1 MNISKTDIDKLN
13 AVVNIS
19 IDKKDYEQKVHTIL
33 KDYRKKANI
42 PGFRK
47 GHVPFGMIKKQ
58 YERAVIVDEVNKLIQ
73 ENLDNYIKK
82 EKLELLGNPLPK
94 EKNNSIDWNHGNM
107 QFEFE
112 LGLAPKFEI
121 KLDVLKKVTHYEI
134 EPDKKMIDEQ
144 INHIQNQYGKII
156 AKKKIEKGFE
166 INAQFKNEEIDLD
179 RMANFSMKDI
189 KSRKA
194 IKLLNES
201 EVGSNLNLPSKG
213 LFIDNTTAKRVL
225 SLDDENLKK
234 LSKLDLTL
242 EIKEVNERIP
252 AEINQDLFDKL
263 YKPGTVKSEKELK
276 DKIKEGLQAQFKP
289 QSNQKLMNDISETIV
304 EKTKF
309 KLPSNFLKKWIRSS
323 GKEPMSE
330 EAAIDEYNKSEKGI
344 RYQLIEGKIIS
355 DNNLKMTFEELKKF
369 TETLIKK
376 QMGQYGQMPEKEK
389 LDGIVSNVLSNKEET
404 KRISDQL
411 MGDKLLK
418 FFIEKAPLKREK
430 VAFDAFIKQA
440 YNKAQ

>member
-58 YERAVIVDEVNKLIQ
+58 YEKAVIVDEVNKLIQ

-144 INHIQNQYGKII
+144 INHIQNQYGKIK

-179 RMANFSMKDI
+179 TMANFSMKDI

-309 KLPSNFLKKWIRSS
+309 KLPSDFLKKWIRSS

-355 DNNLKMTFEELKKF
+355 DNNLKMTFEELKEF

-376 QMGQYGQMPEKEK
+376 QMSQYGQMPEKEK

-404 KRISDQL
+404 KRISNQL
-411 MGDKLLK
+411 MGDKMLK
-418 FFIEKAPLKREK
+418 FFIEKAPLKRKK

-440 YNKAQ
+440 YNKA

>member
-58 YERAVIVDEVNKLIQ
+58 YEKAVIVDEVNKLIQ

-144 INHIQNQYGKII
+144 INHIQNQYGKIK

-309 KLPSNFLKKWIRSS
+309 KLPSDFLKKWIRSS

-355 DNNLKMTFEELKKF
+355 DNNLKMTFEELKEF

-404 KRISDQL
+404 KRISNQL
-411 MGDKLLK
+411 MGDKMLK
-418 FFIEKAPLKREK
+418 FFIEKAPLKRKK

-440 YNKAQ
+440 YNKA

>member
-58 YERAVIVDEVNKLIQ
+58 YEKAVIADEVNKLIQ

-82 EKLELLGNPLPK
+82 EKLELLGNPIPK

-144 INHIQNQYGKII
+144 INHIQNQYGKIK

-201 EVGSNLNLPSKG
+201 EVGTNLNLPSKG

-225 SLDDENLKK
+225 GLDEENLKK

-309 KLPSNFLKKWIRSS
+309 KLPSDFLKKWIRSS
-323 GKEPMSE
+323 GKEPMTE

-355 DNNLKMTFEELKKF
+355 DNNLKMTFEELKEF

-376 QMGQYGQMPEKEK
+376 QMSQYGQMPEKEK

-411 MGDKLLK
+411 MGDKMLK
-418 FFIEKAPLKREK
+418 FFIEKAPLKRKK

-440 YNKAQ
+440 YNKA

>member
-1 MNISKTDIDKLN
+1 MNISKTDIDNLT
-13 AVVNIS
+13 AIVNIS
-19 IDKKDYEQKVHTIL
+19 IDKKDYEQKVHSIL

-47 GHVPFGMIKKQ
+47 GNVPFGMIKKQ
-58 YERAVIVDEVNKLIQ
+58 YEKAVIADEVNKLLQ
-73 ENLDNYIKK
+73 ENLDDYIKK

-94 EKNNSIDWNHGNM
+94 EKNNSIDWNEGNM

-121 KLDVLKKVTHYEI
+121 KLDVLKKVTHYQI
-134 EPDKKMIDEQ
+134 EANKKMIDEQ
-144 INHIQNQYGKII
+144 LNHIQNQYGKIKP
-156 AKKKIEKGFE
+156 KKKIEKGFE
-166 INAQFKNEEIDLD
+166 INAQFKNQDIELD
-179 RMANFSMKDI
+179 TMAIFSLNDI

-201 EVGSNLNLPSKG
+201 KVGSNLNLPSKG
-213 LFIDNTTAKRVL
+213 LFIDNTTTKRIL
-225 SLDDENLKK
+225 GLDDENVKK
-234 LSKLDLTL
+234 LSKLYLSL

-263 YKPGTVKSEKELK
+263 YKPGTIKSEKELK

-304 EKTKF
+304 DKTKF
-309 KLPSNFLKKWIRSS
+309 KLPSDFLKKWIRSS

-330 EAAIDEYNKSEKGI
+330 EAAIEEYNKSEKGI

-355 DNNLKMTFEELKKF
+355 DNNLKMTFEELKEF
-369 TETLIKK
+369 TENLIKK
-376 QMGQYGQMPEKEK
+376 QMAQYGQVPEKEK
-389 LDGIVSNVLSNKEET
+389 LDGIVSNVLSNKDET

-411 MGDKLLK
+411 MGDKMLK
-418 FFIEKAPLKREK
+418 FFIEKAPLKRKK
-430 VAFDAFIKQA
+430 VAFDTFIKQA
-440 YNKAQ
+440 YNKA

>member
-94 EKNNSIDWNHGNM
+94 EKNNSIDWNHGKM

-121 KLDVLKKVTHYEI
+121 KLDVLKKVTHYQI

-144 INHIQNQYGKII
+144 INHIQNQYGKIK

-179 RMANFSMKDI
+179 TMANFSMKDI

-309 KLPSNFLKKWIRSS
+309 KLPSDFLKKWIRSS

-404 KRISDQL
+404 KRISNQL
-411 MGDKLLK
+411 MGDKMLK
-418 FFIEKAPLKREK
+418 FFIEKAPLKRKK

-440 YNKAQ
+440 YN

>member
-58 YERAVIVDEVNKLIQ
+58 YEKAVIVDEVNKLIQ

-144 INHIQNQYGKII
+144 INHIQNQYGKIK
-156 AKKKIEKGFE
+156 AKNKIEKGFE

-201 EVGSNLNLPSKG
+201 EVGSNLNLPSNG

-309 KLPSNFLKKWIRSS
+309 KLPSDFLKKWIRSS

-355 DNNLKMTFEELKKF
+355 DNNLKMTFEELKEF

-404 KRISDQL
+404 KRISNQL
-411 MGDKLLK
+411 MGDKMLK
-418 FFIEKAPLKREK
+418 FFIEKAPLKRKK
-430 VAFDAFIKQA
+430 VAFDTFIKQA
-440 YNKAQ
+440 YN

>member
-58 YERAVIVDEVNKLIQ
+58 YEKAVIADEVNKLIQ

-82 EKLELLGNPLPK
+82 EKLELLGNPIPK

-201 EVGSNLNLPSKG
+201 EVGTNLNLPSKG
-213 LFIDNTTAKRVL
+213 LFIDNATAKRVL
-225 SLDDENLKK
+225 GLDEENLKK

-309 KLPSNFLKKWIRSS
+309 KLPSDFLKKWIRSS

-355 DNNLKMTFEELKKF
+355 DNNLKMTFEELKEF

-376 QMGQYGQMPEKEK
+376 QMSQYGQMPEKEK
-389 LDGIVSNVLSNKEET
+389 LDEIVSNVLSNKEET
-404 KRISDQL
+404 KRISNQL
-411 MGDKLLK
+411 MGDKLLQ
-418 FFIEKAPLKREK
+418 FFIEKAPLKRKK
-430 VAFDAFIKQA
+430 VAFDAFLKQA
-440 YNKAQ
+440 YNKA

>member
-58 YERAVIVDEVNKLIQ
+58 YEKAVIVDEVNKLIQ

-82 EKLELLGNPLPK
+82 EKLELLGNPIPK

-144 INHIQNQYGKII
+144 INHIQNQYGKIK

-179 RMANFSMKDI
+179 TMANFSMKDI

-234 LSKLDLTL
+234 LSKLNLTL

-263 YKPGTVKSEKELK
+263 YKPGTIKSEKELK

-309 KLPSNFLKKWIRSS
+309 KLPSDFLKKWIRSS

-355 DNNLKMTFEELKKF
+355 DNNLKMTFEELKEF

-376 QMGQYGQMPEKEK
+376 QMSQYGQMPEKEK

-404 KRISDQL
+404 KRISNQL
-411 MGDKLLK
+411 MGDKMLK
-418 FFIEKAPLKREK
+418 FFIEKAPLKRKK

-440 YNKAQ
+440 YN

>member
-94 EKNNSIDWNHGNM
+94 EKNNLIDWNHGNM

-121 KLDVLKKVTHYEI
+121 NLDVLKKVTHYEI

-144 INHIQNQYGKII
+144 INHIQNQYGKIK

-179 RMANFSMKDI
+179 TMANFTMKDI

-369 TETLIKK
+369 TEALIKK

-404 KRISDQL
+404 KRISNQL
-411 MGDKLLK
+411 MGDKMLQ
-418 FFIEKAPLKREK
+418 FFIEKAPLKRKK

-440 YNKAQ
+440 YN

>member
-58 YERAVIVDEVNKLIQ
+58 YEKAVIVDEVNKLIQ

-144 INHIQNQYGKII
+144 INHIQNQYGKIK

-179 RMANFSMKDI
+179 TMANFSMKDI

-309 KLPSNFLKKWIRSS
+309 KLPSDFLKKWIRSS

-404 KRISDQL
+404 KRISNQL
-411 MGDKLLK
+411 MGDKMLK
-418 FFIEKAPLKREK
+418 FFIEKAPLKRKK

-440 YNKAQ
+440 YN

>member
-58 YERAVIVDEVNKLIQ
+58 YEKAVIVDEVNKLIQ

-82 EKLELLGNPLPK
+82 EKLELLGNPIPK

-144 INHIQNQYGKII
+144 INHIQNQYGKIK

-179 RMANFSMKDI
+179 TMGNFSMKDI

-309 KLPSNFLKKWIRSS
+309 KLPSDFLKKWIRSS

-355 DNNLKMTFEELKKF
+355 DNNLKMTFEELKEF

-376 QMGQYGQMPEKEK
+376 QMSQYGQMPEKEK

-411 MGDKLLK
+411 MGDKMLK
-418 FFIEKAPLKREK
+418 FFIEKAPLKRKK
-430 VAFDAFIKQA
+430 VTFDAFIKQA
-440 YNKAQ
+440 YNKA

>member
-94 EKNNSIDWNHGNM
+94 EKNNSIDWNHGKM

-121 KLDVLKKVTHYEI
+121 KLDVLKKVIHYQI

-144 INHIQNQYGKII
+144 INHIQNQYGKIK

-179 RMANFSMKDI
+179 TMANFSMKDI

-309 KLPSNFLKKWIRSS
+309 KLPSDFLKKWIRSS

-404 KRISDQL
+404 KRISNQL
-411 MGDKLLK
+411 MGDKMLK
-418 FFIEKAPLKREK
+418 FFIEKAPLKRKK

-440 YNKAQ
+440 YN

>member
-58 YERAVIVDEVNKLIQ
+58 YEKAVIVDEVNKLIQ

-144 INHIQNQYGKII
+144 INHIQNQYGKIK

-179 RMANFSMKDI
+179 TMGNFSMKDI

-194 IKLLNES
+194 IKLLSES

-309 KLPSNFLKKWIRSS
+309 KLPSDFLKKWIRSS

-355 DNNLKMTFEELKKF
+355 DNNLKMTFEELKEF

-376 QMGQYGQMPEKEK
+376 QMSQYGQMPEKEK
-389 LDGIVSNVLSNKEET
+389 LDEIVSNVLSNKEET
-404 KRISDQL
+404 KRISNQL
-411 MGDKLLK
+411 MGDKMLK
-418 FFIEKAPLKREK
+418 FFIEKAPLKRKK

-440 YNKAQ
+440 YNKA

>member
-58 YERAVIVDEVNKLIQ
+58 YEKAVIVDEVNKLIQ

-144 INHIQNQYGKII
+144 INHIQNQYGKIK

-179 RMANFSMKDI
+179 TMANFSMKDI

-309 KLPSNFLKKWIRSS
+309 KLPSDFLKKWIRSS

-355 DNNLKMTFEELKKF
+355 DNNLKMTFEELKEF

-376 QMGQYGQMPEKEK
+376 QMSQYGQMPEKEK

-411 MGDKLLK
+411 MGDKMLK
-418 FFIEKAPLKREK
+418 FFIEKAPLKRKK

-440 YNKAQ
+440 YN

>member
-58 YERAVIVDEVNKLIQ
+58 YEKAVIADEVNKLIQ
-73 ENLDNYIKK
+73 EKLDNYIKK
-82 EKLELLGNPLPK
+82 EKLELLGNPIPK
-94 EKNNSIDWNHGNM
+94 EKNNSINWDEGNM

-112 LGLAPKFEI
+112 LGLAPKFEV

-144 INHIQNQYGKII
+144 INHIQNQYGKIK

-166 INAQFKNEEIDLD
+166 INAQFMNQNISLD
-179 RMANFSMKDI
+179 KIANFSLSDV
-189 KSRKA
+189 KSKKA
-194 IKLLNES
+194 IKLLSES

-213 LFIDNTTAKRVL
+213 LFIDDTTAKRVL
-225 SLDDENLKK
+225 DLDEENIKK
-234 LSKLDLTL
+234 LSNLDLTL

-252 AEINQDLFDKL
+252 AEINQELFDKL
-263 YKPGTVKSEKELK
+263 YKPGTIETEKQLK
-276 DKIKEGLQAQFKP
+276 DKIKEDLLAQFKP

-304 EKTKF
+304 DKTRF
-309 KLPSNFLKKWIRSS
+309 KLPSDFLKKWIRSS

-330 EAAIDEYNKSEKGI
+330 EAAIEEYNKSEKGI
-344 RYQLIEGKIIS
+344 RYQLIEGKIIN
-355 DNNLKMTFEELKKF
+355 DNNLKMTFEELKEF
-369 TETLIKK
+369 TEILIKK
-376 QMGQYGQMPEKEK
+376 QMAQYGQMPEKEK
-389 LDGIVSNVLSNKEET
+389 LDQIVSNVLSNKDET
-404 KRISDQL
+404 KRISNQL
-411 MGDKLLK
+411 MGDKMLK
-418 FFIEKAPLKREK
+418 FFIEKAPLKRKK

-440 YNKAQ
+440 YNKA

>member
-121 KLDVLKKVTHYEI
+121 KLDVLKKVIHYQI

-144 INHIQNQYGKII
+144 INHIQNQYGKIK

-179 RMANFSMKDI
+179 TMANFSMKDI

-201 EVGSNLNLPSKG
+201 EVGSNLNLPSNG

-309 KLPSNFLKKWIRSS
+309 KLPSDFLKKWIRSS

-404 KRISDQL
+404 KRISNQL
-411 MGDKLLK
+411 MGDKMLQ
-418 FFIEKAPLKREK
+418 FFIEKAPLKRKK
-430 VAFDAFIKQA
+430 VAFDAFMKQA
-440 YNKAQ
+440 YN

>member
-58 YERAVIVDEVNKLIQ
+58 YEKAVIADEVNKLIQ

-82 EKLELLGNPLPK
+82 EKLELLGSPIPK

-121 KLDVLKKVTHYEI
+121 KLDVLKKVIHYEI

-166 INAQFKNEEIDLD
+166 INAQFKNEEINLD

-201 EVGSNLNLPSKG
+201 EVGTNLNLPSKG

-225 SLDDENLKK
+225 GLDEENIKK

-355 DNNLKMTFEELKKF
+355 DNNLKMTFEELKEF

-376 QMGQYGQMPEKEK
+376 QMSQYGQMPEKEK
-389 LDGIVSNVLSNKEET
+389 LDEIVSNVLSNKEET
-404 KRISDQL
+404 KRISNQL
-411 MGDKLLK
+411 MGDKLLQ
-418 FFIEKAPLKREK
+418 FFIEKAPLKRKK
-430 VAFDAFIKQA
+430 VAFDAFLKQA
-440 YNKAQ
+440 YNKA

>member
-58 YERAVIVDEVNKLIQ
+58 YEKAVIADEVNKLIQ

-82 EKLELLGNPLPK
+82 EKLELLGNPIPK

-144 INHIQNQYGKII
+144 INHIQNQYGKIK

-201 EVGSNLNLPSKG
+201 EVGTNLNLPSKG

-225 SLDDENLKK
+225 GLDEENLKK

-309 KLPSNFLKKWIRSS
+309 KLPSDFLKKWIRSS

-355 DNNLKMTFEELKKF
+355 DNNLKMTFEELKEF

-376 QMGQYGQMPEKEK
+376 QMSQYGQMPEKEK

-404 KRISDQL
+404 KRISNQL
-411 MGDKLLK
+411 MGDKLLQ
-418 FFIEKAPLKREK
+418 FFIEKAPLKRKK

-440 YNKAQ
+440 YNKA

>member
-58 YERAVIVDEVNKLIQ
+58 YEKAVIVDEVNKLIQ

-144 INHIQNQYGKII
+144 INHIQNQYGKIK

-179 RMANFSMKDI
+179 TMGNFSMKDI

-309 KLPSNFLKKWIRSS
+309 KLPSDFLKKWIRSS

-355 DNNLKMTFEELKKF
+355 DNNLKMTFEELKEF

-376 QMGQYGQMPEKEK
+376 QMSQYGQMPEKEK

-404 KRISDQL
+404 KRISNQL
-411 MGDKLLK
+411 MGDKLLQ
-418 FFIEKAPLKREK
+418 FFIEKAPLKRKK
-430 VAFDAFIKQA
+430 VAFDAFLKQA
-440 YNKAQ
+440 YNKA

>member
-58 YERAVIVDEVNKLIQ
+58 YEKAVIADEVNKLIQ

-94 EKNNSIDWNHGNM
+94 EKNNSIDWNLGNM

-121 KLDVLKKVTHYEI
+121 KLDVLKKVTHYQI

-144 INHIQNQYGKII
+144 INHIQNQYGKIK

-179 RMANFSMKDI
+179 TMANFSMKDI

-309 KLPSNFLKKWIRSS
+309 KLPSDFLKKWIRSS

-404 KRISDQL
+404 KRISNQL
-411 MGDKLLK
+411 MRDKMLK
-418 FFIEKAPLKREK
+418 FFIEKAPLKRKK

-440 YNKAQ
+440 YN

>member
-58 YERAVIVDEVNKLIQ
+58 YEKAVIVDEVNKLIQ

-121 KLDVLKKVTHYEI
+121 KLDVLKKVTHYQI

-144 INHIQNQYGKII
+144 INHIQNQYGKIK

-179 RMANFSMKDI
+179 TMANFSMKDI

-309 KLPSNFLKKWIRSS
+309 KLPSDFLKKWIRSS

-404 KRISDQL
+404 KRISNQL
-411 MGDKLLK
+411 MGDKMLK
-418 FFIEKAPLKREK
+418 FFIEKAPLKRKK

-440 YNKAQ
+440 YN

>member
-58 YERAVIVDEVNKLIQ
+58 YEKAVIADEVNKLIQ

-82 EKLELLGNPLPK
+82 EKLELLGNPIPK

-144 INHIQNQYGKII
+144 INHIQNQYGKIK

-166 INAQFKNEEIDLD
+166 INAQFKNEVIDLD

-201 EVGSNLNLPSKG
+201 EVGTNLNLPSKG

-225 SLDDENLKK
+225 GLDEENLKK

-309 KLPSNFLKKWIRSS
+309 KLPSDFLKKWIRSS

-330 EAAIDEYNKSEKGI
+330 EEAIDEYNKSEKGL

-355 DNNLKMTFEELKKF
+355 DNNLKMTFEELKEF

-376 QMGQYGQMPEKEK
+376 QMSQYGQMPEKEK
-389 LDGIVSNVLSNKEET
+389 LDEIVSNVLSNKEET
-404 KRISDQL
+404 KRISNQL
-411 MGDKLLK
+411 MGDKLLQ
-418 FFIEKAPLKREK
+418 FFIEKAPLKRKK

-440 YNKAQ
+440 YNKA

>member
-58 YERAVIVDEVNKLIQ
+58 YEKAVIVDEVNKLIQ

-94 EKNNSIDWNHGNM
+94 EKNNSIDWNHGKM

-121 KLDVLKKVTHYEI
+121 KLDVLKKVTHYQI

-144 INHIQNQYGKII
+144 INHIQNQYGKIK

-179 RMANFSMKDI
+179 TMANFSMKDI

-309 KLPSNFLKKWIRSS
+309 KLPSDFLKKWIRSS

-404 KRISDQL
+404 KRISNQL
-411 MGDKLLK
+411 MGDKMLK
-418 FFIEKAPLKREK
+418 FFIEKAPLKRKK
-430 VAFDAFIKQA
+430 VAFDAFMKQA
-440 YNKAQ
+440 YN

>member
-58 YERAVIVDEVNKLIQ
+58 YEKAVIVDEVNKLIQ

-94 EKNNSIDWNHGNM
+94 EKNNSIDWNHGKM

-121 KLDVLKKVTHYEI
+121 KLDVLKKVIHYQI

-144 INHIQNQYGKII
+144 INHIQNQYGKIK

-179 RMANFSMKDI
+179 TMANFTMKDI

-309 KLPSNFLKKWIRSS
+309 KLPSDFLKKWIRSS

-369 TETLIKK
+369 TEALIKK

-411 MGDKLLK
+411 MGDKMLQ
-418 FFIEKAPLKREK
+418 FFIEKAPLKRKK

-440 YNKAQ
+440 YN

>member
-58 YERAVIVDEVNKLIQ
+58 YEKAVIVDEVNKLIQ

-144 INHIQNQYGKII
+144 INHIQNQYGKIK

-179 RMANFSMKDI
+179 TMGNFSMKDI

-309 KLPSNFLKKWIRSS
+309 KLPSDFLKKWIRSS
-323 GKEPMSE
+323 GKEPMTE
-330 EAAIDEYNKSEKGI
+330 EAAIEEYNKSEKGI

-355 DNNLKMTFEELKKF
+355 DNNLKMTFEELKEF

-376 QMGQYGQMPEKEK
+376 QMSQYGQMPEKEK

-411 MGDKLLK
+411 MGDKMLK
-418 FFIEKAPLKREK
+418 FFIEKAPLKRKK

-440 YNKAQ
+440 YNKA

>member
-58 YERAVIVDEVNKLIQ
+58 YEKAVIVDEVNKLIQ

-121 KLDVLKKVTHYEI
+121 KLDVLKKVTHYQI

-144 INHIQNQYGKII
+144 INHIQNQYGKIK

-179 RMANFSMKDI
+179 TMGNFSMKDI

-309 KLPSNFLKKWIRSS
+309 KLPSDFLKKWIRSS

-355 DNNLKMTFEELKKF
+355 DNNLKMTFEELKEF

-376 QMGQYGQMPEKEK
+376 QMSQYGQMPEKEK

-404 KRISDQL
+404 KRISNQL
-411 MGDKLLK
+411 MGDKMLK
-418 FFIEKAPLKREK
+418 FFIEKAPLKRKK

-440 YNKAQ
+440 YNKA

>member
-58 YERAVIVDEVNKLIQ
+58 YEKAVIVDEVNKLIQ

-144 INHIQNQYGKII
+144 INHIQNQYGKIK

-179 RMANFSMKDI
+179 TMGNFSMKDI

-309 KLPSNFLKKWIRSS
+309 KLPSDFLKKWIRSS

-411 MGDKLLK
+411 MGDKMLK
-418 FFIEKAPLKREK
+418 FFIEKAPLKRKK

-440 YNKAQ
+440 YN

>member
-58 YERAVIVDEVNKLIQ
+58 YEKAVIADEVNKLIQ

-144 INHIQNQYGKII
+144 INHIQNQYGKIK

-179 RMANFSMKDI
+179 TMGNFSMKDI

-194 IKLLNES
+194 IKLLSES

-213 LFIDNTTAKRVL
+213 LFIDNATAKRVL
-225 SLDDENLKK
+225 GLD
-234 LSKLDLTL
+234 
-242 EIKEVNERIP
+242 
-252 AEINQDLFDKL
+252 
-263 YKPGTVKSEKELK
+263 EK
-276 DKIKEGLQAQFKP
+276 I
-289 QSNQKLMNDISETIV
+289 
-304 EKTKF
+304 
-309 KLPSNFLKKWIRSS
+309 
-323 GKEPMSE
+323 
-330 EAAIDEYNKSEKGI
+330 
-344 RYQLIEGKIIS
+344 
-355 DNNLKMTFEELKKF
+355 
-369 TETLIKK
+369 
-376 QMGQYGQMPEKEK
+376 
-389 LDGIVSNVLSNKEET
+389 
-404 KRISDQL
+404 
-411 MGDKLLK
+411 
-418 FFIEKAPLKREK
+418 
-430 VAFDAFIKQA
+430 
-440 YNKAQ
+440 

>member
-58 YERAVIVDEVNKLIQ
+58 YEKAVIADEVNKLIQ

-82 EKLELLGNPLPK
+82 EKLELLGNPIPK

-121 KLDVLKKVTHYEI
+121 KLDVLKKVIHYEI

-166 INAQFKNEEIDLD
+166 INAQFKNEEINLD

-201 EVGSNLNLPSKG
+201 EVGTNLNLPSKG

-225 SLDDENLKK
+225 GLDEENLKK

-309 KLPSNFLKKWIRSS
+309 KLPSDFLKKWIRSS

-355 DNNLKMTFEELKKF
+355 DNNLKMTFEELKEF

-376 QMGQYGQMPEKEK
+376 QMSQYGQTPEKEK
-389 LDGIVSNVLSNKEET
+389 LDEIVSNVLSNKEET
-404 KRISDQL
+404 KRISNQL
-411 MGDKLLK
+411 MGDKLLQ
-418 FFIEKAPLKREK
+418 FFIEKAPLKRKK

-440 YNKAQ
+440 YNKA

>member
-58 YERAVIVDEVNKLIQ
+58 YEKAVIVDEVNKLIQ

-144 INHIQNQYGKII
+144 INHIQNQYGKIK

-179 RMANFSMKDI
+179 TMGNFSMKDI

-213 LFIDNTTAKRVL
+213 LFVDNTTAKRVL

-276 DKIKEGLQAQFKP
+276 DKIKVGLQAQFKP

-309 KLPSNFLKKWIRSS
+309 KLPSDFLKKWIRSS

-355 DNNLKMTFEELKKF
+355 DNNLKMTFEELKEF
-369 TETLIKK
+369 TETLIKN
-376 QMGQYGQMPEKEK
+376 QMGQYGQIPEKEK

-411 MGDKLLK
+411 MGDKMLK
-418 FFIEKAPLKREK
+418 FFIEKAPLKRKK

-440 YNKAQ
+440 YNKA

>member
-58 YERAVIVDEVNKLIQ
+58 YEKAVIVDEVNKLIQ

-144 INHIQNQYGKII
+144 INHIQNQYGKIK

-201 EVGSNLNLPSKG
+201 EVGSNLNLPSNG

-309 KLPSNFLKKWIRSS
+309 KLPSDFLKKWIRSS

-355 DNNLKMTFEELKKF
+355 DNNLKMTFEELKEF

-411 MGDKLLK
+411 MGDKMLK
-418 FFIEKAPLKREK
+418 FFIEKAPLKRKK

-440 YNKAQ
+440 YNKA

>member
-144 INHIQNQYGKII
+144 INHIQNQYGKIK

-179 RMANFSMKDI
+179 TMANFSMKDI

-309 KLPSNFLKKWIRSS
+309 KLPSDFLKKWIRSS

-355 DNNLKMTFEELKKF
+355 DNNLKMTFEELKEF

-376 QMGQYGQMPEKEK
+376 QMSQYGQMPEKEK

-404 KRISDQL
+404 KRISNQL
-411 MGDKLLK
+411 MGDKMLK
-418 FFIEKAPLKREK
+418 FFIEKAPLKRKK

-440 YNKAQ
+440 YN

>member
-58 YERAVIVDEVNKLIQ
+58 YEKAVIVDEVNKLIQ

-144 INHIQNQYGKII
+144 INHIQNQYGKIK

-179 RMANFSMKDI
+179 TMANFSMKDI

-309 KLPSNFLKKWIRSS
+309 KLPSDFLKKWIRSS

-355 DNNLKMTFEELKKF
+355 DNNLKMTFEELKEF

-376 QMGQYGQMPEKEK
+376 QMSQYGQMPEKEK

-404 KRISDQL
+404 KRISNQL
-411 MGDKLLK
+411 MGDKMLK
-418 FFIEKAPLKREK
+418 FFIEKAPLKRK
-430 VAFDAFIKQA
+430 KGCFRCLYKTSLQ
-440 YNKAQ
+440 

>member
-58 YERAVIVDEVNKLIQ
+58 YEKAVIVDEVNKLIQ

-144 INHIQNQYGKII
+144 INHIQNQYGKIK

-179 RMANFSMKDI
+179 TMANFSMKDI

-213 LFIDNTTAKRVL
+213 LFIDNTIAKRVL

-309 KLPSNFLKKWIRSS
+309 KLPSDFLKKWIRSS

-355 DNNLKMTFEELKKF
+355 DNNLKMTFEELKEF

-376 QMGQYGQMPEKEK
+376 QMSQYGQMPEKEK

-411 MGDKLLK
+411 MGDKMLK
-418 FFIEKAPLKREK
+418 FFIEKAPLKRKK

-440 YNKAQ
+440 YNKA

>member
-58 YERAVIVDEVNKLIQ
+58 YEKAVIVDEVNKLIQ

-144 INHIQNQYGKII
+144 INHIQNQYGKIK

-225 SLDDENLKK
+225 GLDEENLKK

-309 KLPSNFLKKWIRSS
+309 KLPSDFLKKWIRSS

-355 DNNLKMTFEELKKF
+355 DNNLKMTFEELKEF

-376 QMGQYGQMPEKEK
+376 QMSQYGQMPEKEK

-404 KRISDQL
+404 KRISNQL
-411 MGDKLLK
+411 MGDKMLK
-418 FFIEKAPLKREK
+418 FFIEKAPLKRKK

-440 YNKAQ
+440 YNKA

>member
-1 MNISKTDIDKLN
+1 
-13 AVVNIS
+13 
-19 IDKKDYEQKVHTIL
+19 
-33 KDYRKKANI
+33 
-42 PGFRK
+42 
-47 GHVPFGMIKKQ
+47 MIKKQ
-58 YERAVIVDEVNKLIQ
+58 YEKAVIVDEVNKLIQ

-82 EKLELLGNPLPK
+82 EKLELLGNPIPK

-144 INHIQNQYGKII
+144 INHIQNQYGKIK

-179 RMANFSMKDI
+179 RMGNFSMKDI

-309 KLPSNFLKKWIRSS
+309 KLPSDFLKKWIRSS

-355 DNNLKMTFEELKKF
+355 DNNLKMTFEELKEF

-376 QMGQYGQMPEKEK
+376 QMSQYGQMPEKEK

-411 MGDKLLK
+411 MGDKMLK
-418 FFIEKAPLKREK
+418 FFIEKAPLKRKK

-440 YNKAQ
+440 YNKA

>member
-58 YERAVIVDEVNKLIQ
+58 YEKAVIVDEVNKLIQ

-107 QFEFE
+107 NFEFE

-144 INHIQNQYGKII
+144 INHIQNQYGKIK

-179 RMANFSMKDI
+179 TMANFSMKDI

-309 KLPSNFLKKWIRSS
+309 KLPSDFLKKWIRSS

-355 DNNLKMTFEELKKF
+355 DNNLKMTFEELKEF

-376 QMGQYGQMPEKEK
+376 QMSQYGQMPEKEK

-411 MGDKLLK
+411 MGDKMLK
-418 FFIEKAPLKREK
+418 FFIEKAPLKRKK

-440 YNKAQ
+440 YNKA

>member
-58 YERAVIVDEVNKLIQ
+58 YEKAVIVDEVNKLIQ

-144 INHIQNQYGKII
+144 INHIQNQYGKIK

-179 RMANFSMKDI
+179 TMANFSMKDI

-194 IKLLNES
+194 IKLLSES

-309 KLPSNFLKKWIRSS
+309 KLPSDFLKKWIRSS

-355 DNNLKMTFEELKKF
+355 DNNLKMTFEELKEF

-376 QMGQYGQMPEKEK
+376 QMSQYGQMPEKEK

-404 KRISDQL
+404 KRISNQL
-411 MGDKLLK
+411 MGDKLLQ
-418 FFIEKAPLKREK
+418 FFIEKAPLKRKK

-440 YNKAQ
+440 YNKA